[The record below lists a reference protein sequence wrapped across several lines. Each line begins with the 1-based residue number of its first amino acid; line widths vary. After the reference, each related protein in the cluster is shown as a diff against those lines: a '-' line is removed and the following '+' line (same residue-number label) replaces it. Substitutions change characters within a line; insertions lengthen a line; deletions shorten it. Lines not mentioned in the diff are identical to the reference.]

1 MANANGKLILIVD
14 GYSTGRELVRE
25 LNRRGAIC
33 IHLRSTP
40 EIPTLAAA
48 SFDPGPYAVD
58 LGYLGTVQQAL
69 TRIPSVRLDAVVAG
83 SEWGVTFAE
92 SLALALGLPTN
103 RPETLSARRDKFDM
117 IQQLHAHRLH
127 AARQAK
133 IRSAADAHAWARRH
147 DHWPV
152 VVKPLLS
159 AGSDGVVICHDHAD
173 IHRAVYAA
181 LFHDNLLGGF
191 NDSLLIQ
198 SYLEGPQ
205 FIVNTVSQR
214 GTHHV
219 TDAWHVDY
227 RIVRGGSMAMES
239 MTLLDPDAPPSHAL
253 FDYTRRAISAL
264 GIENSPAH
272 SELRITEQGPAL
284 IETGARLMGGMMDAP
299 SYAVAGLPTQ
309 ASRFADLLAA
319 PRDPVGPG
327 TYERRRHLAKVFFV
341 FGDSGR
347 VTSTQGLRKLA
358 SLPSF
363 HAHYR
368 PLAPGARVWRTSD
381 SLFCGG
387 VVYLVHD
394 DPLQI
399 RLDIA
404 QFRAWEAA
412 RALYAVE
419 AVEAAA
425 PAGAGAGAGA
435 AIAVSAHAGAGDRPC
450 VADAALLAIPGGST

>member
-25 LNRRGAIC
+25 LNRRGTIC

-48 SFDPGPYAVD
+48 SFDPAPYAVD
-58 LGYLGTVQQAL
+58 LGYLGTVQEARG
-69 TRIPSVRLDAVVAG
+69 RIPSVRLDAVVAG

-92 SLALALGLPTN
+92 SLAHALGLPTN

-127 AARQAK
+127 AAQQAK
-133 IRSAADAHAWARRH
+133 IISAVEAHAWARWH

-159 AGSDGVVICHDHAD
+159 AGSDGVVICRDHAD
-173 IHRAVYAA
+173 IHRAVHAA

-214 GTHHV
+214 GTHHI

-227 RIVRGGSMAMES
+227 RIVRGGSMAMDS
-239 MTLLDPDAPPSHAL
+239 MTLLDPDTPQSHAL

-264 GIENSPAH
+264 GIENSAAH
-272 SELRITEQGPAL
+272 SELRLTAQGPAL

-309 ASRFADLLAA
+309 ASRFADLLAE
-319 PRDPVGPG
+319 PREPIGPR

-341 FGDSGR
+341 FGESGR

-358 SLPSF
+358 TLPSF

-368 PLAPGARVWRTSD
+368 PLAAGAKVWRTSD

-394 DPLQI
+394 DSMQI
-399 RLDIA
+399 RADIA

-412 RALYAVE
+412 QSLY

-425 PAGAGAGAGA
+425 PAEAGAGAGVASGAHTA
-435 AIAVSAHAGAGDRPC
+435 AAAGRPRT
-450 VADAALLAIPGGST
+450 ADALLLAAPGSST